1 MLLGVAQVEDG
12 VCVPGLSIKQ
22 IASTAD
28 VEAVMCSASAQ
39 QHSATSHLV
48 LSVYV
53 ACKDRT
59 TGEFHGFFLGIIPL
73 VCYPN
78 KSGTSIVAPMLAI
91 FYLVKGFYARLIK
104 SGVLFFVVCNEA
116 ETAGERA

>member
-1 MLLGVAQVEDG
+1 MHPIGLTLRNTGKKHPHNPGPEAMLLGGAQVEDG

-59 TGEFHGFFLGIIPL
+59 TGKSQWIIIL
-73 VCYPN
+73 NC
-78 KSGTSIVAPMLAI
+78 SIAMLS
-91 FYLVKGFYARLIK
+91 KR
-104 SGVLFFVVCNEA
+104 VLWH
-116 ETAGERA
+116 

>member
-1 MLLGVAQVEDG
+1 MLLWGAQVEDG

-59 TGEFHGFFLGIIPL
+59 TGESQSLCHFSL
-73 VCYPN
+73 
-78 KSGTSIVAPMLAI
+78 SAT
-91 FYLVKGFYARLIK
+91 
-104 SGVLFFVVCNEA
+104 FVV
-116 ETAGERA
+116 AGG